1 MPVATIQSSKQG
13 RGKAAGGTAK
23 PANVGGGGG
32 GGGTR
37 KAASA
42 EAAAAGRGLGEGR
55 IDDYYVV
62 DWGKVLGR
70 GHYATVH
77 RGQNLKTRRVVAV
90 KKIQTARTREES
102 LKAEINVL
110 RAVGHHDNIVTL
122 LDVFVTS
129 TDVLLVM
136 EMCSGGELFD
146 RLVRDGPYS
155 EKSASYHIGCVAG
168 ALKYV
173 HSKGIVHRDLKPEN
187 LILSDPSPDATLK
200 IADFGLSKVLDRTQ
214 GQVQMGTVCGTWA
227 YCAPEVKTS
236 IYGGKAHYTAAVD
249 MWSVGVILFVMMAA
263 YHPFDP
269 EGELSDDQLWRNILS
284 GVFDFNDPVWRNISQ
299 GAKDLIRKLI
309 VIDAQKRFTP
319 QQVLEHPWIA
329 QNWTNGKYPEV
340 PDTPISPVINQ
351 KLGKY
356 YSRKFKAAGK
366 AVMAVSAFR
375 KSVTQTTAA
384 GGNQMDTSV

>member
-1 MPVATIQSSKQG
+1 MG
-13 RGKAAGGTAK
+13 
-23 PANVGGGGG
+23 GGGGG

-136 EMCSGGELFD
+136 EPFALNAVDGFVVLTSLVLFVVLLLALD
-146 RLVRDGPYS
+146 LWGKVDGLHRLD
-155 EKSASYHIGCVAG
+155 A
-168 ALKYV
+168 ALV
-173 HSKGIVHRDLKPEN
+173 IRRAH
-187 LILSDPSPDATLK
+187 
-200 IADFGLSKVLDRTQ
+200 GLKVLVPSFAVESIFGWRARR
-214 GQVQMGTVCGTWA
+214 GTPLA
-227 YCAPEVKTS
+227 
-236 IYGGKAHYTAAVD
+236 
-249 MWSVGVILFVMMAA
+249 
-263 YHPFDP
+263 
-269 EGELSDDQLWRNILS
+269 LSLT
-284 GVFDFNDPVWRNISQ
+284 
-299 GAKDLIRKLI
+299 IR
-309 VIDAQKRFTP
+309 
-319 QQVLEHPWIA
+319 
-329 QNWTNGKYPEV
+329 
-340 PDTPISPVINQ
+340 
-351 KLGKY
+351 
-356 YSRKFKAAGK
+356 
-366 AVMAVSAFR
+366 
-375 KSVTQTTAA
+375 
-384 GGNQMDTSV
+384 